1 MVPQSIKPRPG
12 RGSLYNLVMEKTAML
27 ECLLLFGA
35 TGDLTQRYLFPSLA
49 NLLRDRLLPPG
60 FRVVAVARHPYSAAE
75 FRAAL
80 ATALAAKADI
90 DPGAPEVVELL
101 ARTDYI
107 AADLAD
113 PGRIATALAS
123 LGGQPCVSFL
133 ATPPSLFVAISQGLK
148 AAGLLEAPSRL
159 VLEKPIGRDLASARE
174 IISAIGKCVDEDR
187 VYRIDHY
194 LGKAPV
200 QNLLALRFGNALL
213 EAVWNRQWI
222 DSVDIVV
229 AETAGVDGREGYYA
243 SYGALRDMVQ
253 NHILQLLCLI
263 AMEPPSSLEA
273 DAVRN
278 EKVKVLRALR
288 PMNAA
293 AAADSVR
300 GRYESGVVGGRAAAG
315 FHLPDGVPP
324 TETFVALRAY
334 LDNWRWEGVPF
345 RLCTGKRLAQRY
357 TQIVITFRHVSH
369 WLFEKPSREKATP
382 NRMVFRL
389 QPEENIELG
398 LMSSLAAPDWGAL
411 ELQPLPLDLSMPVSP
426 RRRIAYERLLLDALN
441 GNTALFVRHD
451 EVEAAWAWID
461 SVADAWTTAGT
472 PILPYLAG
480 SWGPAEAA
488 DFLQGAGGR

>member
-1 MVPQSIKPRPG
+1 MHD
-12 RGSLYNLVMEKTAML
+12 T
-27 ECLLLFGA
+27 LLLFGA
-35 TGDLTQRYLFPSLA
+35 TGDLAQRYLFPSLA
-49 NLLRDRLLPPG
+49 NLLRDRLLPAQL
-60 FRVVAVARHPYSAAE
+60 RVVAVARHPHTAAS

-80 ATALAAKADI
+80 REAMAAKAGI
-90 DPGAPEVVELL
+90 DTDAPEIAELL
-101 ARTDYI
+101 ARTTYV

-113 PGRIATALAS
+113 PANIQAALA
-123 LGGQPCVSFL
+123 PCAGRPSVSFL
-133 ATPPSLFVAISQGLK
+133 ATPPNLFVPISQGLK
-148 AAGLLEAPSRL
+148 AAGLLDAPSRL
-159 VLEKPIGRDLASARE
+159 VLEKPIGRDLASARG
-174 IISAIGKCVDEDR
+174 ILAAIDQCVGEDR
-187 VYRIDHY
+187 IFRIDHY

-243 SYGALRDMVQ
+243 NYGALRDMVQ

-263 AMEPPSSLEA
+263 AMEPPGSLEA

-288 PMNAA
+288 PMSAA
-293 AAADSVR
+293 AAVADSVR
-300 GRYESGVVGGRAAAG
+300 GRYEAGVVNGQAAG
-315 FHLPDGVPP
+315 AFRQPAGVPL
-324 TETFVALRAY
+324 TDTFVALRAY
-334 LDNWRWEGVPF
+334 IDNWRWEGVPF
-345 RLCTGKRLAQRY
+345 RLCTGKRLAERY

-369 WLFEKPSREKATP
+369 WLFEKPSRERATP

-441 GNTALFVRHD
+441 GNTALFVRND

-461 SVADAWTTAGT
+461 SVADAWEQAAT

-488 DFLQGAGGR
+488 DYLRTAARKGP

>member
-1 MVPQSIKPRPG
+1 MHD
-12 RGSLYNLVMEKTAML
+12 
-27 ECLLLFGA
+27 CLLLFGA

-60 FRVVAVARHPYSAAE
+60 FRAVAVARQKHSAAE
-75 FRAAL
+75 FREVL
-80 ATALAAKADI
+80 AKAMAAKAGV
-90 DPGAPEVVELL
+90 DPGAPEVAELL

-107 AADLAD
+107 VADLAD
-113 PGRIATALAS
+113 PAQIAATLAPLATTA
-123 LGGQPCVSFL
+123 CVSFL
-133 ATPPSLFVAISQGLK
+133 ATPPSLFVPISQGLK

-174 IISAIGKCVDEDR
+174 IIAAIGQCVSEDR
-187 VYRIDHY
+187 IYRIDHY

-222 DSVDIVV
+222 ESVDIVV

-263 AMEPPSSLEA
+263 AMEPPAGLEA

-288 PMNAA
+288 PMRAA
-293 AAADSVR
+293 DVQADSVR
-300 GRYESGVVGGRAAAG
+300 GRYEAGVVSGRAAAG
-315 FHLPDGVPP
+315 FHLPEGVPP

-334 LDNWRWEGVPF
+334 IDNWRWEGVPF
-345 RLCTGKRLAQRY
+345 RLCTGKRLAERY
-357 TQIVITFRHVSH
+357 TQITITFRHVSH
-369 WLFEKPSREKATP
+369 WVFEKPSREKATP

-398 LMSSLAAPDWGAL
+398 LMSSLAAPDWGGL

-441 GNTALFVRHD
+441 GNNSLFVRAD
-451 EVEAAWAWID
+451 EVEAAWSWID
-461 SVADAWTTAGT
+461 SVADAWQAAGT

-480 SWGPAEAA
+480 SWGPSEAA
-488 DFLQGAGGR
+488 QYLQDAMRKDA

>member
-1 MVPQSIKPRPG
+1 MHES
-12 RGSLYNLVMEKTAML
+12 
-27 ECLLLFGA
+27 LLLFGA
-35 TGDLTQRYLFPSLA
+35 TGDLSQRYLFPSLA

-60 FRVVAVARHPYSAAE
+60 FRVTAIARHEYSPEA
-75 FRAAL
+75 FRAS
-80 ATALAAKADI
+80 LAAAMSSKANI
-90 DPGAPEVVELL
+90 DPQAPEIIELL
-101 ARTDYI
+101 SRTDYLI
-107 AADLAD
+107 ADLAD
-113 PGRIATALAS
+113 PAHMATQLAPLAGR
-123 LGGQPCVSFL
+123 PVVSFL
-133 ATPPSLFVAISQGLK
+133 STPPSLFVPISQGLK
-148 AAGLLEAPSRL
+148 AAGLLEVPSRL
-159 VLEKPIGRDLASARE
+159 VLEKPIGRDLASARQTLHD
-174 IISAIGKCVDEDR
+174 ISQCVSEDR
-187 VYRIDHY
+187 VFRIDHY

-222 DSVDIVV
+222 ESVDIVV

-243 SYGALRDMVQ
+243 NYGALRDMVQ

-263 AMEPPSSLEA
+263 AMEPPASLDA

-288 PMNAA
+288 PMRAA
-293 AAADSVR
+293 AALDDSVR
-300 GRYESGVVGGRAAAG
+300 GRYEAGVVSGKAAAG
-315 FHLPDGVPP
+315 YRQPEGVPP
-324 TETFVALRAY
+324 TDTFVGLRAY
-334 LDNWRWEGVPF
+334 IDNWRWEGVPF
-345 RLCTGKRLAQRY
+345 RLCTGKRLAERF

-369 WLFEKPSREKATP
+369 WLFEKPTRERATP

-411 ELQPLPLDLSMPVSP
+411 ELQPLPLDLSMPVST

-441 GNTALFVRHD
+441 GNTALFVRND
-451 EVEAAWAWID
+451 EVEAAWTWID
-461 SVADAWTTAGT
+461 SVADAWKAAGT

-488 DFLQGAGGR
+488 EYLRPYQRGGA